1 MISTIKDKW
10 SKIPLTV
17 KVSTSYAVCS
27 ILQNCLLFI
36 TLPLFTRL
44 LSTEQYGQ
52 FTIYSSWSSIL
63 AIFVTLNLAYGS
75 FSAAMIKFENRRD
88 EYITSVQVI
97 CFLLAGVFFLIYF
110 PFRSLW
116 NRLFELPTLLVCIM
130 IVEILFTNATN
141 MWMGKNR
148 FEFKYKKVI
157 VLSLLTSIISPIFT
171 YMLVVNA
178 EDRGYA
184 RIIGSA
190 FFNILVG
197 FVIFVVSTKRSKK
210 FYNKEFW
217 KYALGFNVPLLVY
230 YLSQAIF
237 NQSDRIMI
245 SHMTG
250 TDNAAMYGVA
260 YNLAMVLTF
269 ILNAINGSYIPW
281 MYGKI
286 KDGNG
291 EENKSVSIV
300 LVLLMSLMILCV
312 IWYAPEIITIMAG
325 KQYTAA
331 IYVVA
336 PVAMSLLLLFYSQ
349 LFINVEF
356 YYAEKKMLVLASIGA
371 AVLNIILNYV
381 LIPVFGFVAA
391 GYTTLISYIVFA
403 ISNYYAMRK
412 VLSKRNLSDNMYDY
426 KWLILIF
433 VTFMVIGFLGVAL
446 YSWIIPR
453 ILITILIFVLVIL
466 NRSKFLDTITVIRKK

>member
-1 MISTIKDKW
+1 MKDRW
-10 SKIPLTV
+10 RKIPLTV
-17 KVSTSYAVCS
+17 KVSISYTVCS
-27 ILQNCLLFI
+27 ILQNCLSFI
-36 TLPLFTRL
+36 TLPIFTRL
-44 LSTEQYGQ
+44 LTTEQYGQ
-52 FTIYSSWSSIL
+52 STIYGSWASIL
-63 AIFVTLNLAYGS
+63 MIFITLNLAYGS

-88 EYITSVQVI
+88 EYITSVQGI
-97 CFLLAGVFFLIYF
+97 CFLLAGIFFLLYI
-110 PFRSLW
+110 PFRNLW
-116 NRLFELPTLLVCIM
+116 NKLFELPTILVCVM
-130 IVEILFTNATN
+130 IIEILFSNIIN
-141 MWMGKNR
+141 MWMGRNR
-148 FEFKYKKVI
+148 FEFRYKKVI
-157 VLSLLTSIISPIFT
+157 VFSLFMSVISPILT
-171 YMLVVNA
+171 YTIVINA
-178 EDRGYA
+178 EERGYA
-184 RIIGSA
+184 RIIGGA
-190 FFNILVG
+190 FLNILVG
-197 FVIFVVSTKRSKK
+197 FVIFVFSTKRGKK

-217 KYALGFNVPLLVY
+217 KYALGFNVPLLIY

-269 ILNAINGSYIPW
+269 VLNAINGSYVPW

-356 YYAEKKMLVLASIGA
+356 YYAEKKMLVFASVGA

-403 ISNYYAMRK
+403 ISNYYAMKR
-412 VLSKRNLSDNMYDY
+412 VLIKRNLPDNMYDY
-426 KWLILIF
+426 KWIILVF

-453 ILITILIFVLVIL
+453 ILITILILVLVIL
-466 NRSKFLDTITVIRKK
+466 NRSKFLDTVTMIRKK